1 MVKNFWKVHLKF
13 PSRRKSL
20 KTFQKLKDENANF
33 WKVHFKFPNRRKSPP
48 TFQKLCD
55 DEKLLESSSQIPTSK
70 NEFPNFPKVIRR
82 YSQQRERVKES
93 SVVKYI

>member
-1 MVKNFWKVHLKF
+1 MVKNFWKFHLKF

-70 NEFPNFPKVIRR
+70 KEFPNFPKVIRR
-82 YSQQRERVKES
+82 YSQQREGVKEN